1 MILRSLKKFNNLM
14 KKNLAATQDFA
25 VLQIKT
31 KYKKKMLKIVPR
43 TKKKKKQKLIIL
55 KTDIIGK
62 KKR

>member
-1 MILRSLKKFNNLM
+1 M